1 MAGSFLQSNWWFG
14 VSLSRHVNN
23 NKKKNKIKRMYS
35 QKPYISNT
43 TYECQKYLPYTVNDA
58 LPRSKTR
65 RSKVSIQIE
74 VFATTYKL

>member
-1 MAGSFLQSNWWFG
+1 
-14 VSLSRHVNN
+14 
-23 NKKKNKIKRMYS
+23 MYG

-43 TYECQKYLPYTVNDA
+43 TYDGQKYLPYTVNDA
-58 LPRSKTR
+58 LPRSTTK